1 MNQPRGKESERMKSS
16 PWMELPPPVA
26 RHVRQQL
33 EAVDWDAAVQQ
44 LRSVCTDCPARQQD
58 ADEICLA
65 CPFDGLACMAATVA
79 LKARIAKM
87 QAKSQSSKKNEKLTI
102 AKQQKDGNK

>member
-1 MNQPRGKESERMKSS
+1 MKSS

-33 EAVDWDAAVQQ
+33 ETVNWDAAVQQ

-87 QAKSQSSKKNEKLTI
+87 QAKSQNGKKVKSSLSQIGKKMETDK
-102 AKQQKDGNK
+102 

>member
-1 MNQPRGKESERMKSS
+1 MKSS

-33 EAVDWDAAVQQ
+33 ETIDWDAAVQQ
-44 LRSVCTDCPARQQD
+44 LRSVCADCPARQQD

-79 LKARIAKM
+79 LKAKIAKM
-87 QAKSQSSKKNEKLTI
+87 QAKSKNGKKVKSSLSQITEKVET
-102 AKQQKDGNK
+102 NK

>member
-1 MNQPRGKESERMKSS
+1 MKSS

-33 EAVDWDAAVQQ
+33 ETIDWDAAVQQ
-44 LRSVCTDCPARQQD
+44 LRNVCADCPARQQD

-87 QAKSQSSKKNEKLTI
+87 QAKSKNGKKVKSSLSQITEKVET
-102 AKQQKDGNK
+102 NK

>member
-1 MNQPRGKESERMKSS
+1 MKSS

-58 ADEICLA
+58 EDEICLA

-79 LKARIAKM
+79 LKARIAKI
-87 QAKSQSSKKNEKLTI
+87 QAKSKNGKKVKSSLSQVTEKVET
-102 AKQQKDGNK
+102 NK

>member
-1 MNQPRGKESERMKSS
+1 
-16 PWMELPPPVA
+16 MELPPPVA

-87 QAKSQSSKKNEKLTI
+87 QAKSKNGKKVKSSLSQIAEKS
-102 AKQQKDGNK
+102 GNK

>member
-1 MNQPRGKESERMKSS
+1 MKSS

-33 EAVDWDAAVQQ
+33 ETIDWDAAVQQ
-44 LRSVCTDCPARQQD
+44 LRSVCADCPARQQD

-79 LKARIAKM
+79 LKAKIAKM
-87 QAKSQSSKKNEKLTI
+87 QAKSKNGEKVKSSLSQITEKVER
-102 AKQQKDGNK
+102 NK

>member
-1 MNQPRGKESERMKSS
+1 MKSS

-33 EAVDWDAAVQQ
+33 ETIDWDAAVQQ
-44 LRSVCTDCPARQQD
+44 LRSVCADCPARQQD

-87 QAKSQSSKKNEKLTI
+87 QAKSKNGKKVKSSLSQITEKVET
-102 AKQQKDGNK
+102 NK

>member
-1 MNQPRGKESERMKSS
+1 MKSS

-33 EAVDWDAAVQQ
+33 ETIDWDAAVQQ
-44 LRSVCTDCPARQQD
+44 LRSVCADCPARQQD

-87 QAKSQSSKKNEKLTI
+87 QAKSKNKGKVKRQLSQIAEKMETD
-102 AKQQKDGNK
+102 K

>member
-1 MNQPRGKESERMKSS
+1 MKSS

-65 CPFDGLACMAATVA
+65 CPFDGLACIAATVA

-87 QAKSQSSKKNEKLTI
+87 QAKSKNGKKVKSSLSQIAEKVET
-102 AKQQKDGNK
+102 NK

>member
-1 MNQPRGKESERMKSS
+1 MKS

-26 RHVRQQL
+26 RHVQQQL

-87 QAKSQSSKKNEKLTI
+87 QAKSKNGKKVKSSLSQITEKVET
-102 AKQQKDGNK
+102 NK

>member
-1 MNQPRGKESERMKSS
+1 MKSS

-79 LKARIAKM
+79 LKARIAKV
-87 QAKSQSSKKNEKLTI
+87 QAKSQNTKKAKSSLSKISKKWKRINKR
-102 AKQQKDGNK
+102 KDVIFL

>member
-1 MNQPRGKESERMKSS
+1 MKSS

-87 QAKSQSSKKNEKLTI
+87 QAKSKNGKKVKSSLSQITEKVET
-102 AKQQKDGNK
+102 NK

>member
-1 MNQPRGKESERMKSS
+1 MKSS

-87 QAKSQSSKKNEKLTI
+87 QAKSKNGKKVKSSLSQIAEKVET
-102 AKQQKDGNK
+102 NK

>member
-1 MNQPRGKESERMKSS
+1 MKSS

-79 LKARIAKM
+79 LKARIAKI
-87 QAKSQSSKKNEKLTI
+87 QAKSKNGKKVKSSLSQVTEKVET
-102 AKQQKDGNK
+102 NK

>member
-1 MNQPRGKESERMKSS
+1 MKSS

-58 ADEICLA
+58 ADEICLT

-87 QAKSQSSKKNEKLTI
+87 QAKSQSSKKMKSSLLQNSKKMET
-102 AKQQKDGNK
+102 NK

>member
-1 MNQPRGKESERMKSS
+1 MKSS

-44 LRSVCTDCPARQQD
+44 LRNVCADCPARQQD

-65 CPFDGLACMAATVA
+65 CPFDGLALSAAHVA
-79 LKARIAKM
+79 M
-87 QAKSQSSKKNEKLTI
+87 QAKIEKLKAKSKNAKKVKRSLSQI
-102 AKQQKDGNK
+102 AEKMETDK

>member
-1 MNQPRGKESERMKSS
+1 MKS

-26 RHVRQQL
+26 RHVQQQL

-87 QAKSQSSKKNEKLTI
+87 QTKSKNGKKVKSSLSQITEKVET
-102 AKQQKDGNK
+102 NK

>member
-1 MNQPRGKESERMKSS
+1 MKSS

-65 CPFDGLACMAATVA
+65 CPFDGLACMAATVT
-79 LKARIAKM
+79 LKARIAKV
-87 QAKSQSSKKNEKLTI
+87 QAKSQNTKKEKSSLSKISKKVETDK
-102 AKQQKDGNK
+102 

>member
-1 MNQPRGKESERMKSS
+1 MKSS

-33 EAVDWDAAVQQ
+33 ETIDWDAAVQQ
-44 LRSVCTDCPARQQD
+44 LRSVCADCPARQQD

-65 CPFDGLACMAATVA
+65 CPFDGLACIAATVA
-79 LKARIAKM
+79 LKAKIAKM
-87 QAKSQSSKKNEKLTI
+87 QAKSKNGKKVKSSLSQITEKVET
-102 AKQQKDGNK
+102 NK

>member
-1 MNQPRGKESERMKSS
+1 MNPPRGKESERMKS

-33 EAVDWDAAVQQ
+33 ESVDWDAAVQQ
-44 LRSVCTDCPARQQD
+44 LRNVCADCPARQQD

-87 QAKSQSSKKNEKLTI
+87 QAKSQTTKKVKRQLSQIAEKN
-102 AKQQKDGNK
+102 GNG

>member
-1 MNQPRGKESERMKSS
+1 MKS

-26 RHVRQQL
+26 RHVQQQL

-79 LKARIAKM
+79 LKARVAKM
-87 QAKSQSSKKNEKLTI
+87 QAKSKNWKKVKSSLSQITEKVET
-102 AKQQKDGNK
+102 NK

>member
-1 MNQPRGKESERMKSS
+1 MKSS

-79 LKARIAKM
+79 LKAKIAKM
-87 QAKSQSSKKNEKLTI
+87 QAKSKNGKKVKSSLSQITEKVET
-102 AKQQKDGNK
+102 NK

>member
-1 MNQPRGKESERMKSS
+1 MKSS

-87 QAKSQSSKKNEKLTI
+87 QAKSQNTKKVKRSLSQIAEKMETD
-102 AKQQKDGNK
+102 K

>member
-1 MNQPRGKESERMKSS
+1 MNPPRGKESERMKS

-26 RHVRQQL
+26 RHVQQQL

-87 QAKSQSSKKNEKLTI
+87 QAKSQNSKKVKKLTI

>member
-1 MNQPRGKESERMKSS
+1 MKSS

-87 QAKSQSSKKNEKLTI
+87 QAKSQNAKKMKRSLSQIAEKMETD
-102 AKQQKDGNK
+102 K

>member
-1 MNQPRGKESERMKSS
+1 MKS

-33 EAVDWDAAVQQ
+33 ESVDWDAAVQQ
-44 LRSVCTDCPARQQD
+44 LRNVCADCPARQQD

-87 QAKSQSSKKNEKLTI
+87 QAKSQNSKKAKRQLSQIAEKN
-102 AKQQKDGNK
+102 GNG

>member
-1 MNQPRGKESERMKSS
+1 MKS

-26 RHVRQQL
+26 RHVQQQL

-79 LKARIAKM
+79 LKARVAKM
-87 QAKSQSSKKNEKLTI
+87 QAKSKNGKKVKSSLSQITEKVET
-102 AKQQKDGNK
+102 NK

>member
-1 MNQPRGKESERMKSS
+1 MGRRVNSMKSS

-33 EAVDWDAAVQQ
+33 ETIDWDAAVQQ
-44 LRSVCTDCPARQQD
+44 LRSVCADCPARQQD

-79 LKARIAKM
+79 LKARIAKI
-87 QAKSQSSKKNEKLTI
+87 QAKSKNGKKVKSSLSQITEKVET
-102 AKQQKDGNK
+102 NK

>member
-1 MNQPRGKESERMKSS
+1 MKSS
-16 PWMELPPPVA
+16 QWMELPPPVA

-79 LKARIAKM
+79 AQARIAKM
-87 QAKSQSSKKNEKLTI
+87 QAKSQNAKKVKRSLSQIAEKMETD
-102 AKQQKDGNK
+102 K

>member
-1 MNQPRGKESERMKSS
+1 MKN

-26 RHVRQQL
+26 RHVQQQL

-79 LKARIAKM
+79 LKARIEKM
-87 QAKSQSSKKNEKLTI
+87 QAKSKNGKKVKSSLSQITEKVET
-102 AKQQKDGNK
+102 NK